1 MLRIKNYVRA
11 SSLQEAYDL
20 CQKRSNV
27 VLGGM
32 LWLKMQDRSI
42 QTAIDLCDLGLDQII
57 EEQDCY
63 RIGAMVSLRQ
73 LETHPGLNALTQG
86 AFADALKSIVGVQF
100 RNLATVGGSLYGR
113 FGFSDVLTMFL
124 ALDAKIR
131 LYHRGEL
138 TAEEFAALPRGTRDI
153 LTEVIVY
160 KRDIRAAYL
169 SQRNSAT
176 DFPVVACAVCRI
188 DGIYRCAVTR
198 DILTEVI
205 VYKRDIRAAYLSQR
219 NSATDFPVVACAV
232 CRIDGIYR
240 CAVGARP
247 GKAALLLN
255 ETGMLCPEAD
265 LDRAKQFGE
274 WVSRKLEFGSNM
286 RAGADYRRGKA
297 ALLLNETGMLC
308 PEADLD
314 RAKQFGEWVSR
325 KLEFGSNMR
334 AGADYRRK
342 VCAVLVHRGIMAL
355 EEE

>member
-32 LWLKMQDRSI
+32 LWLKMQDRSV

-131 LYHRGEL
+131 LYHCGEL
-138 TAEEFAALPRGTRDI
+138 TAEEFAACPG
-153 LTEVIVY
+153 
-160 KRDIRAAYL
+160 A
-169 SQRNSAT
+169 
-176 DFPVVACAVCRI
+176 P
-188 DGIYRCAVTR
+188 GG
-198 DILTEVI
+198 ILTEVI

-247 GKAALLLN
+247 GKAALLLD
-255 ETGMLCPEAD
+255 ETGLLCPEAD
-265 LDRAKQFGE
+265 FDRAKQFGE
-274 WVSRKLEFGSNM
+274 WVSQKLEFGSKICVQGQIIAG
-286 RAGADYRRGKA
+286 RYVRSWCAGASWRWRRNKHGNQTDAQWKRDHRSGAGRSSAHRFSARNGGVYR
-297 ALLLNETGMLC
+297 
-308 PEADLD
+308 
-314 RAKQFGEWVSR
+314 
-325 KLEFGSNMR
+325 
-334 AGADYRRK
+334 
-342 VCAVLVHRGIMAL
+342 
-355 EEE
+355 